1 MVQAIP
7 KHTSA
12 MKDQVNTIKAL
23 RIEEIESAVELVT
36 ISFANDPS
44 VQAILAGTTRSQIG
58 VILKKYVE
66 YLIREGMQYGRVDAM
81 KINKHLAAV
90 MIYFPPLN
98 IQRIRLPSLWSL
110 LQAVTFIRLIGING
124 LKRLIN
130 LTQSIKVARPSKAHY
145 YIELGCV
152 AKGQKHKGIGKQ
164 MAQHVFNQAD
174 LAGCGVY
181 AETFNP
187 GNIPIMQRLGY
198 KITKQ
203 QKSNDIPFWSL
214 WREER

>member
-1 MVQAIP
+1 MGRTIP
-7 KHTSA
+7 KHSPSVRE
-12 MKDQVNTIKAL
+12 QVKKIQAL
-23 RIEEIESAVELVT
+23 RIEELAPAVDLVSN
-36 ISFANDPS
+36 SFADDPS
-44 VQAILAGTTRSQIG
+44 VQAILAGTTRSQIR

-81 KINKHLAAV
+81 KINKHLAAI

-98 IQRIRLPSLWSL
+98 TKRIRLPSLWSL
-110 LQAVTFIRLIGING
+110 LQSVTFIRLIGING

-130 LTQSIKVARPSKAHY
+130 LTKSIKVARPSKAHY

-152 AKGQKHKGIGKQ
+152 AKEQKHRGLGRK
-164 MAQHVFNQAD
+164 MAQHIFNQAD

-203 QKSNDIPFWSL
+203 QKSNEIPFWSL
-214 WREER
+214 WREAR